1 MPKRQTKA
9 CQTEATSPIVS
20 EDYSDIILRYQL
32 APEMLTTELS
42 QYSPQIVDTQYSVL
56 HAPLSMGLSFMEQIG
71 YPAVPKLFTPIDTV
85 SLETAGILAVQNQP
99 FLNLT
104 GKGVMIGFLD
114 SGIDYTHPAFRN
126 PDGTTKILRIWDQTI
141 QTGPAPFDLGYGI
154 RIYRKRDQCG
164 AFFRESFCSPS
175 PPGRKRTRNLCR
187 RHCLRKPRSFC

>member
-104 GKGVMIGFLD
+104 GKGVD
-114 SGIDYTHPAFRN
+114 
-126 PDGTTKILRIWDQTI
+126 
-141 QTGPAPFDLGYGI
+141 
-154 RIYRKRDQCG
+154 RK
-164 AFFRESFCSPS
+164 SVV
-175 PPGRKRTRNLCR
+175 
-187 RHCLRKPRSFC
+187 